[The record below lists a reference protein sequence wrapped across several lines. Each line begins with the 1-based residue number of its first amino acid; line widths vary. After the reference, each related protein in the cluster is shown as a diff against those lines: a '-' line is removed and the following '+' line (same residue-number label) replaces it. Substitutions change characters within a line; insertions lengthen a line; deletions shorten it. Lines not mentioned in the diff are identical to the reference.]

1 MRFKIGFLAA
11 SMGIGVIVQAG
22 LALAGS
28 GGGAVNP
35 ALPHLQLHL
44 ELSPTGS
51 FTAESQ
57 QLTLKGVARKGTG
70 AAIQEIVLPLDSLVT
85 GISLRD
91 EHMKKKYF
99 ETRKHPIAVLKNVVA
114 EEGSFKAKL
123 LIRGVEKE
131 VEGEYEAKGAG
142 VSAKFK
148 TTLSDFKIPEA
159 KYMGVGVEDEVEVEV
174 VLPKL

>member
-1 MRFKIGFLAA
+1 MKLKKEFFAA
-11 SMGIGVIVQAG
+11 TMVICSMIEAG
-22 LALAGS
+22 LALAGP
-28 GGGAVNP
+28 GVDAVNP
-35 ALPHLQLHL
+35 ALPHIQLHL
-44 ELSPTGS
+44 KLSPTGS

-57 QLTLKGVARKGTG
+57 QLTLKGVARKGSG
-70 AAIQEIVLPLDSLVT
+70 AAIQEIVLPLDSLAT

-91 EHMKKKYF
+91 EHMKKRYF
-99 ETRKHPIAVLKNVVA
+99 ETQKHPIAVLKNIVA
-114 EEGSFKAKL
+114 DEGAFKAKL

-148 TTLSDFKIPEA
+148 TSLSDFKIPEA

>member
-1 MRFKIGFLAA
+1 MRFTTRFLATTMMVG
-11 SMGIGVIVQAG
+11 SLLPVT

-28 GGGAVNP
+28 GGGDLNP
-35 ALPHLQLHL
+35 ALPHIQLHL

-51 FTAESQ
+51 FLAESQ
-57 QLTLKGVARKGTG
+57 QLTLKGVTRKGTG
-70 AAIQEIVLPLDSLVT
+70 AVIQEIVLPLDSLAT

-99 ETRKHPIAVLKNVVA
+99 ETQKHPIAVLRNVVA
-114 EEGSFKAKL
+114 VDGSFKAKL

-131 VEGEYEAKGAG
+131 VEGDYEAKGAG

-148 TTLSDFKIPEA
+148 TNLSDFKIPEA